1 MGDVIVSWPERLRE
15 LEKRI
20 GISTSH
26 CTILVERI
34 NYLEFILFGKEQ
46 ETNPLMPL
54 ATRLERLQQRVC
66 YVEQQLIRRQHSDD
80 YMEDNEDDDIE
91 LND

>member
-1 MGDVIVSWPERLRE
+1 MGDVIVLCPERLRE

-34 NYLEFILFGKEQ
+34 NYLEVILFGKEQ
-46 ETNPLMPL
+46 KTNPLMPL
-54 ATRLERLQQRVC
+54 ATRLFAIWNSNLLGDSTLMITWRTMTMVQ
-66 YVEQQLIRRQHSDD
+66 
-80 YMEDNEDDDIE
+80 
-91 LND
+91 